1 LITPKNLVRHELI
14 GLRIK
19 VDASANKSLIG
30 IGGKVVDETKEM
42 LTVKTEKGAKKVA
55 KHTSEFIFTLPD
67 NKKVRVEGRII
78 EKRPEDR
85 IKIKIRKW

>member
-1 LITPKNLVRHELI
+1 MITPKNLVRHELI

-30 IGGKVVDETKEM
+30 TGGKVVDETKEM
-42 LTVKTEKGAKKVA
+42 LTVKTEKGAKKVP
-55 KHTSEFIFTLPD
+55 KHSSDFIFTLPD